1 MKKRIILA
9 GYKRNELGTA
19 TIENI
24 YDLPYSKTKRGYF
37 LLIVNQKIDE
47 LLNSCDEVRIR
58 INN

>member
-1 MKKRIILA
+1 MA
-9 GYKRNELGTA
+9 GYNRNELGA
-19 TIENI
+19 AIIEYI
-24 YDLPYSKTKRGYF
+24 YDLSYSKTKRGYF